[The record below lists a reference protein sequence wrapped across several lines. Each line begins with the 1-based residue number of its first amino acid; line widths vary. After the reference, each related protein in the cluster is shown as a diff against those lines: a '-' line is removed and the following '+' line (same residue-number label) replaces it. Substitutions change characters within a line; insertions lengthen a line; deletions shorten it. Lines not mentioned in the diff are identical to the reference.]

1 MRKHGG
7 GHEVAA
13 GGGEAE
19 GGEGLV
25 GVFVD
30 DGALDEAH
38 GEDEER
44 DVVARLGGRL
54 EGGQVLARFGLG
66 EVDAGQLI
74 LRIRVTGEGGTAQVI
89 CAGRG
94 LT

>member
-1 MRKHGG
+1 MCEHGG

-13 GGGEAE
+13 VGGEAE

-30 DGALDEAH
+30 DGALDKAH

-44 DVVARLGGRL
+44 NVIAGLGCGL
-54 EGGQVLARFGLG
+54 EGGQVFAGFGLG
-66 EVDAGQLI
+66 KVDAGQLI
-74 LRIRVTGEGGTAQVI
+74 LRIWVTGEGGTAQVI

>member
-7 GHEVAA
+7 SHEVAA
-13 GGGEAE
+13 GGGESE

-44 DVVARLGGRL
+44 DVVARVGGRL
-54 EGGQVLARFGLG
+54 EGGQVFTGFGLG
-66 EVDAGQLI
+66 KVNAGQLI
-74 LRIRVTGEGGTAQVI
+74 LRIRMPGEGGSAQVI

>member
-1 MRKHGG
+1 MRKHRG

-13 GGGEAE
+13 VGGEAE
-19 GGEGLV
+19 GGKGLV
-25 GVFVD
+25 SIFVD

-54 EGGQVLARFGLG
+54 EGSQILARFGLG

-74 LRIRVTGEGGTAQVI
+74 LRIRMPGEGGAAQVI

>member
-1 MRKHGG
+1 MREHGG

-13 GGGEAE
+13 VGGEAE

-44 DVVARLGGRL
+44 DVVAGLGGGL
-54 EGGQVLARFGLG
+54 EGSQVPARFGLG
-66 EVDAGQLI
+66 KVDAGQLI
-74 LRIRVTGEGGTAQVI
+74 LRIRMPGEGGTAQMI